1 MCRNWSGGDVPCFM
15 VRVLRAQKSSFSQD
29 SHSSGVCASQMT
41 LKCPSHPAHL
51 ACLCI
56 TTVLAP
62 PPPLSPSFLFFS
74 LCLHPSFLLV
84 SDSCNVLKAT
94 ALASL
99 RYRKPCLWLGRIIV
113 LTLGV
118 SFLVPHPPSPLL
130 GTGCIITP
138 TPGSQS
144 PSRRLLPLWFVLVLP
159 EIPAMPPLR
168 HTAAL
173 RLSDCAGWN
182 PSSGIV

>member
-1 MCRNWSGGDVPCFM
+1 M
-15 VRVLRAQKSSFSQD
+15 VWVLRAQESSFSQD
-29 SHSSGVCASQMT
+29 SHSSGVCASQMP

-56 TTVLAP
+56 ATVLAP
-62 PPPLSPSFLFFS
+62 PPPFSPSFLFLS
-74 LCLHPSFLLV
+74 LCLHLSFLLV

-94 ALASL
+94 ALAFL
-99 RYRKPCLWLGRIIV
+99 LYRKPCLWLGRIIV
-113 LTLGV
+113 LTRGV

-130 GTGCIITP
+130 GTDCIITP

-144 PSRRLLPLWFVLVLP
+144 PSWRLVPLRFVPVLP
-159 EIPAMPPLR
+159 EISTMPPLR

-173 RLSDCAGWN
+173 CLSDGWTELQLRN
-182 PSSGIV
+182 HVS